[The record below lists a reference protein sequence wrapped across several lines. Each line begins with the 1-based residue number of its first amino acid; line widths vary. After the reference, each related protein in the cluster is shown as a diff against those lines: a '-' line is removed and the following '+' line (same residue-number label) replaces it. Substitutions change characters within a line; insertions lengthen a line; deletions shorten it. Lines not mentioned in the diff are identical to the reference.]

1 MVLYFCL
8 GVFAYARIVEV
19 PPKFRFPKGDVI
31 MESLVEL
38 LENSIMEKQLY

>member
-8 GVFAYARIVEV
+8 GLFAYARIVEV
-19 PPKFRFPKGDVI
+19 PPKFRLPKGDVI

-38 LENSIMEKQLY
+38 LQNPIMEKQLY